1 MSADLVPVRRSGA
14 AIAPWAPD
22 EPRSA
27 PTGAAGVLAWAR
39 RWRWTI
45 LGSFAAVVVVVDLAT
60 LAIPTTFHSEVSFL
74 VEPRTPQAL
83 SPALSVLERLGSA
96 KSTETEIELLRS
108 RRVVEP
114 VVEELALHVEARV
127 DGKAVPATE
136 LFPAFAAPAS
146 ARPGVYRLRPS
157 ADGVE
162 ALREDGRVLA
172 RGTPGATL
180 RFANLTV
187 GLPTELPGGVELRVE
202 PFGEVVARVRE
213 RVDPMAVNPDADV
226 IRLAC
231 AARTAEDAQRLCRGV
246 SESYLRMRGTLQ
258 RVQATATADFL
269 SGQVE
274 QIGAQLAAAED
285 ELRGYERANRVVALE
300 ERASEG
306 VRQFAQLKAQRDQLA
321 AERDALVLWLGA
333 ITADGRDPSRF
344 RELASF
350 PTLFR
355 AQSQTITQL
364 LGSLVELEN
373 RRSEL
378 RVVRAASSPE
388 VTAVDERIRQIEAQ
402 LRELASGYER
412 ALAAQISALDRLL
425 EQSGQELSVIPSQQI
440 ASARLQRQVSLLEE
454 LYRFLQTRL
463 QEAEVAQAVN
473 LPSVRIVDE
482 ASLPYRPSWPSVP
495 LNLAI
500 GVVLGLG
507 VAILAGLFREYTDR
521 RIRERDELERVTGIS
536 VLGLVPHVPS
546 TGPVVPVRAVGTP
559 ASNGVAPFR
568 ESEEQEIALEAF
580 RSIWTDIGFLMARDD
595 LGPIRTIAV
604 TSASRAEGKTFTT
617 CNLAAARAERGVRTL
632 LVDADI
638 RGSGV
643 ARFFDLPPRQPGVS
657 DVLAGRAE
665 AAAAIRELIVGD
677 RQPLHVLPAGSPTS
691 RSAELIES
699 SRFDQMLAGLVA
711 DHELVIIDT
720 PPLNVL
726 TDAASIAARVDAV
739 IVVVRGETTEQEA
752 LRHTLER
759 LRRANGRVIGLVLN
773 DTRLPHHYRSYSYVE
788 TARAV

>member
-1 MSADLVPVRRSGA
+1 V
-14 AIAPWAPD
+14 W
-22 EPRSA
+22 
-27 PTGAAGVLAWAR
+27 AWAR

-45 LGSFAAVVVVVDLAT
+45 LGTFAAVVAAVDLAT
-60 LAIPTTFHSEVSFL
+60 LAIPTTYHSEVSFL
-74 VEPRTPQAL
+74 VEPRTPQTL

-127 DGKAVPATE
+127 DGTAEPATE
-136 LFPAFAAPAS
+136 LLKTITAPA
-146 ARPGVYRLRPS
+146 RLTPGVYRIRR
-157 ADGVE
+157 AGNGVE
-162 ALREDGRVLA
+162 AVSEGGRVLA
-172 RGTPGATL
+172 RGASGAEL
-180 RFANLTV
+180 HFANLTLRV
-187 GLPTELPGGVELRVE
+187 PAELPDEVELRVE
-202 PFGEVVARVRE
+202 PFGEVVERVRD
-213 RVDPMAVNPDADV
+213 RVDPMTVNPDADV

-231 AARTAEDAQRLCRGV
+231 AARSAEDAQRLCRGI
-246 SESYLRMRGTLQ
+246 SESYLRMRGSLQ
-258 RVQATATADFL
+258 RVQATATAEFL
-269 SGQVE
+269 TGQVE

-321 AERDALVLWLGA
+321 AERDALVRWLGA
-333 ITADGRDPSRF
+333 GTADGRDPARF

-373 RRSEL
+373 RRAEL
-378 RVVRAASSPE
+378 RVVRAAGSPE
-388 VTAVDERIRQIEAQ
+388 VTAVDDRIRQIEGQ
-402 LRELASGYER
+402 LRELANGYER
-412 ALAAQISALDRLL
+412 ALAAQITSLDGLL

-482 ASLPYRPSWPSVP
+482 ASLPFRPSWPSRP

-507 VAILAGLFREYTDR
+507 LGVLAGLFREFTDR

-546 TGPVVPVRAVGTP
+546 NGPVLPVRAAGAPAGISVTP
-559 ASNGVAPFR
+559 VR
-568 ESEEQEIALEAF
+568 VSEEQEIALEAF

-643 ARFFDLPPRQPGVS
+643 ARFFGLPPRQAGVS

-665 AAAAIRELIVGD
+665 ASSAIRELVVGD
-677 RQPLHVLPAGSPTS
+677 RQPLHVLAAGSPTS

-699 SRFDQMLAGLVA
+699 RRFDQMLEGLVA

-739 IVVVRGETTEQEA
+739 IVVVRGETTEQDA

-759 LRRANGRVIGLVLN
+759 IRRANGRVIGLVLN

-788 TARAV
+788 AAHAV